1 VSHKIE
7 TGNKGETLAADFLVE
22 KGFQILERNYR
33 YKHAEIDLIVQKNDW
48 VLFIEVKTRSSFE
61 FGEPEEFVDDR
72 KANRIFEAAEETGYL
87 KRRKNGF
94 SRLTGRVTSVLT
106 LFPSGWKWIPL
117 LSILKTPSTKSSFGP
132 LTNCDRSLFHSHS
145 ILISRR
151 VWFLRHKAPLDK

>member
-1 VSHKIE
+1 VSDKIE

-72 KANRIFEAAEETGYL
+72 KANRIFEAAEEWI
-87 KRRKNGF
+87 F
-94 SRLTGRVTSVLT
+94 STDWKGHIRFDIISVRLDVDPVIEH
-106 LFPSGWKWIPL
+106 FEDAI
-117 LSILKTPSTKSSFGP
+117 
-132 LTNCDRSLFHSHS
+132 N
-145 ILISRR
+145 
-151 VWFLRHKAPLDK
+151 

>member
-1 VSHKIE
+1 MSDKIE

-72 KANRIFEAAEETGYL
+72 KANRIFEAAEEWI
-87 KRRKNGF
+87 F
-94 SRLTGRVTSVLT
+94 STDWKGHIRFDIISVRLDLNPVIEH
-106 LFPSGWKWIPL
+106 FEDAI
-117 LSILKTPSTKSSFGP
+117 
-132 LTNCDRSLFHSHS
+132 N
-145 ILISRR
+145 
-151 VWFLRHKAPLDK
+151 